1 MAFWVKMTPEYYEG
15 GEGWKGRTLGW
26 EYINHLDKNHYHG
39 PHSLPPLRLMLTRG
53 GSEKKLARK
62 LERENEVE
70 PASSRWRSSPSS
82 SSSLSSP
89 SSSSPT
95 PRHYSRDLRKCK
107 KGGLQR
113 WRKPE
118 GVDYW
123 CFETPLFPAV
133 AATSMMEAAHR
144 FSLQQITGL

>member
-1 MAFWVKMTPEYYEG
+1 MKEERVEKVEVHFG
-15 GEGWKGRTLGW
+15 LGM
-26 EYINHLDKNHYHG
+26 YK
-39 PHSLPPLRLMLTRG
+39 PLPWT
-53 GSEKKLARK
+53 
-62 LERENEVE
+62 
-70 PASSRWRSSPSS
+70 SSPSS
-82 SSSLSSP
+82 PQVDVDPGWVGEEVGEKAGEGERGGASQQQVEIIIIIIIVIVIIIITNYP
-89 SSSSPT
+89 PT
-95 PRHYSRDLRKCK
+95 FYSRDLRKCK

-144 FSLQQITGL
+144 FSLLQISGL

>member
-1 MAFWVKMTPEYYEG
+1 MKEERVEKVEVHFGLGMYKSFRQKPLPWTSFPSSPQVDVDPGWVGEEVGKKA
-15 GEGWKGRTLGW
+15 GEG
-26 EYINHLDKNHYHG
+26 E
-39 PHSLPPLRLMLTRG
+39 RG
-53 GSEKKLARK
+53 GASQQQ
-62 LERENEVE
+62 VE
-70 PASSRWRSSPSS
+70 IITIIIIIIVISIIIITNP
-82 SSSLSSP
+82 
-89 SSSSPT
+89 PT
-95 PRHYSRDLRKCK
+95 FYSRDLRKCK

-144 FSLQQITGL
+144 FSLKQITGI